1 MIQNKNHSDTT
12 TFTTYLYSHNPKY
25 NVIEKYK
32 ISVSLDTC
40 QNISNFEKK
49 KSLEQ
54 GLVFSGKKE

>member
-1 MIQNKNHSDTT
+1 MIQNKNHSDT
-12 TFTTYLYSHNPKY
+12 TTYLYSHNPKY

-49 KSLEQ
+49 KKIFRTRSCFL
-54 GLVFSGKKE
+54 G

>member
-49 KSLEQ
+49 KNL
-54 GLVFSGKKE
+54 